1 MGMTDVKEKIKS
13 WLRDEG
19 YPVELRVAAEL
30 GRHKISATLA
40 NFYRD
45 PSTGQSRQIDVIGAR
60 SDWLGFFHA
69 ELVIECKRAN
79 KHPWLLLSASQ
90 TNDGVS
96 RLFEYALT
104 SEGARRALIADGAKD
119 KDAWLDLPWMTWK
132 KSRGVGLIP
141 AFAKGVDDAFK
152 AVSGAMAAA
161 LARRKELTDDRRHE
175 AIFVFPVVVVD
186 GLLFECGLDQS
197 HEIELN
203 EIDEARLYF
212 PMHFGEDAGMC
223 VHVTTAKNLENFTR
237 DAENALREL
246 EQYLGPH
253 VESFKERLS
262 EGPR

>member
-1 MGMTDVKEKIKS
+1 MTDLKEKIKS
-13 WLRDEG
+13 WLRHEG
-19 YPVELRVAAEL
+19 FPLEMRVAAEL
-30 GRHKISATLA
+30 GRHKITATLA

-45 PSTGQSRQIDVIGAR
+45 PNTGQSRQIDVIGAR
-60 SDWLGFFHA
+60 SDWWGFFHA
-69 ELVIECKRAN
+69 ELIIECKRAN
-79 KHPWLLLSASQ
+79 KHPWLLLSANRTS
-90 TNDGVS
+90 DGFS

-104 SEGARRALIADGAKD
+104 SESARSALVADRSEN

-152 AVSGAMAAA
+152 AASGAMAAA

-175 AIFVFPVVVVD
+175 VIFVFPVVVVD

-223 VHVTTAKNLENFTR
+223 VHVTTGKNLENFTR

-246 EQYLGPH
+246 ERYLRPQF
-253 VESFKERLS
+253 EAFKERLS
-262 EGPR
+262 KRPM